1 MWCLTTTAT
10 TTTTTADRF
19 YGVFDGVSQCPES
32 RIYAQTLAKE
42 TSAALKRSGDA
53 GGSWSDQAQ
62 AALQQ
67 AAQAAD
73 RYSGASPCRKTRP
86 AMAGP
91 APPTRLIGGPSWPK
105 LAQALGSLRYDVGG
119 ASREPAG
126 RKRRASVF
134 WTHSG

>member
-1 MWCLTTTAT
+1 M
-10 TTTTTADRF
+10 
-19 YGVFDGVSQCPES
+19 FDGVSQCPES

-73 RYSGASPCRKTRP
+73 RYSGASPCRKNKTRYGR
-86 AMAGP
+86 ASA
-91 APPTRLIGGPSWPK
+91 AHAADWWPK
-105 LAQALGSLRYDVGG
+105 LAQAGPS
-119 ASREPAG
+119 
-126 RKRRASVF
+126 
-134 WTHSG
+134 SG

>member
-1 MWCLTTTAT
+1 MVPCLTTI
-10 TTTTTADRF
+10 TTTTTARF

-73 RYSGASPCRKTRP
+73 RYSGSPPCRRQAPLWP
-86 AMAGP
+86 ASAAQAADWP
-91 APPTRLIGGPSWPK
+91 WPK
-105 LAQALGSLRYDVGG
+105 LRVA
-119 ASREPAG
+119 
-126 RKRRASVF
+126 
-134 WTHSG
+134 